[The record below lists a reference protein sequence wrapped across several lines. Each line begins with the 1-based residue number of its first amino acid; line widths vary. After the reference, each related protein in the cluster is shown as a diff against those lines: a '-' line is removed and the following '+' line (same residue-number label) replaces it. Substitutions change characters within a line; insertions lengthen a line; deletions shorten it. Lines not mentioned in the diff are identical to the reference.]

1 MSKTIAIP
9 ENIKEAL
16 RKIARERQYHLVL
29 EILARE
35 KSAELVLADDDE
47 AQAIVDVARLEML
60 DAMLRYPFWS
70 DDSPRYNT
78 AHEEAFQD
86 VQMGFFEKVASYIDS
101 EFDIEA
107 KV

>member
-9 ENIKEAL
+9 ETIKETL
-16 RKIARERQYHLVL
+16 RKVARERQYPLVL
-29 EILARE
+29 EILARG
-35 KSAELVLADDDE
+35 KSAELVLADNDE
-47 AQAIVDVARLEML
+47 AQAIVNVARLELL
-60 DAMLRYPFWS
+60 DAKLRYPFWS
-70 DDSPRYNT
+70 DDSPRYDK

-86 VQMGFFEKVASYIDS
+86 VQMGFFEKVASYIGS